1 MLWDDFINSEWH
13 DWRGSGRSEDRLARE
28 DWLTDFIDEYN
39 LPIAVPLT
47 SDELGLLRQLRSFL
61 LTCVQHIVAGESPSP
76 MEIEELNRWMAAGP
90 VIRHLEIDKD
100 QKFVLAYILQKPGL
114 QAAAAEIAGS
124 FAQAIEQGELSR
136 FRICTN
142 PDCLW
147 VYYDDTRNR
156 SKRYCDDKMCGNLMK
171 VRRFRAKKKQQSSGS
186 ES

>member
-28 DWLTDFIDEYN
+28 DWLTEFISEHE
-39 LPIAVPLT
+39 LHIAVPLT
-47 SDELGLLRQLRSFL
+47 SDELELLRQLRSFL
-61 LTCVQHIVAGESPSP
+61 RICVQRIVEGTLPSRQQV
-76 MEIEELNRWMAAGP
+76 EELNRWMATGP
-90 VIRHLEIDKD
+90 VIRQLKIDED
-100 QKFVLAYILQKPGL
+100 QKGVLSYIPQNPGL
-114 QAAAAEIAGS
+114 QAVAAEIAGS

-136 FRICTN
+136 FRICNN

-171 VRRFRAKKKQQSSGS
+171 VRRFRAKKKQQS
-186 ES
+186 EPQK

>member
-28 DWLTDFIDEYN
+28 DWLTEFISEHE
-39 LPIAVPLT
+39 LHIAVPLT
-47 SDELGLLRQLRSFL
+47 SDELVLLRQLRSFL
-61 LTCVQHIVAGESPSP
+61 RTCVQRIVGGALPSHQQV
-76 MEIEELNRWMAAGP
+76 EELNRWMAKGP
-90 VIRHLEIDKD
+90 VIRQLKIEED
-100 QKFVLAYILQKPGL
+100 QKGVLSYIPQNPGL

-171 VRRFRAKKKQQSSGS
+171 VRRFRAKKKQQSEPGK
-186 ES
+186 